1 MIKNIIF
8 DLGGVLVG
16 LDGQRCIDAFNA
28 IGCERVAEYVRLRLT
43 ADLFLDI
50 EEGSIDTAEFCAE
63 VRRMT
68 NCTATDHEI
77 IGAWNT
83 LLTEIT
89 DERKQR
95 LKELRRAGYK
105 VFLLSNTNDMH
116 WEYTKELLGNEEGG
130 MRSEECG
137 VRNEEC
143 GVRSEECGVRNVEC
157 GMYFDCVFLS
167 YRMHL
172 SKPDVRIFEEVL
184 RQAGLQAEETL
195 FIDDSRDNIQAAASL
210 GIHTYLNEKIDNWLH
225 EDALLQ

>member
-1 MIKNIIF
+1 MKRMKNIIF

-68 NCTATDHEI
+68 NCMATDHEI
-77 IGAWNT
+77 IGAWNA

-95 LKELRRAGYK
+95 LKELRRAGYR

-116 WEYTKELLGNEEGG
+116 WQYTQELLGCVEH
-130 MRSEECG
+130 G
-137 VRNEEC
+137 VRNEDC
-143 GVRSEECGVRNVEC
+143 GT
-157 GMYFDCVFLS
+157 YFDRVFLS

-195 FIDDSRDNIQAAASL
+195 FIDDNRDNIQAAASL
-210 GIHTYLNEKIDNWLH
+210 GIQTYLNEKIDNWLH
-225 EDALLQ
+225 EDDLFK

>member
-50 EEGSIDTAEFCAE
+50 EEGTIDTAEFCAV

-68 NCTATDHEI
+68 GCTAADSQI

-95 LKELRRAGYK
+95 LKALRRAGYK

-116 WEYTKELLGNEEGG
+116 WQYTRQLLGDVERGESKEERG
-130 MRSEECG
+130 EKECG
-137 VRNEEC
+137 D
-143 GVRSEECGVRNVEC
+143 
-157 GMYFDCVFLS
+157 YFDYVFLS

-184 RQAGLQAEETL
+184 RQAELQAEETL
-195 FIDDSRDNIQAAASL
+195 FIDDNRDNIQTAASL
-210 GIHTYLNEKIDNWLH
+210 GIQTYLNEKIDNWLH
-225 EDALLQ
+225 EDGLFK